1 MHIIKI
7 IMILQLTEIKKFYG
21 ANEILGGV
29 NATISASD
37 RIAIIGENGAG
48 KTTLLKIIA
57 GEIHH
62 DDGDLF
68 VARGLRLGYLS
79 QHNDFEDGS
88 SLFSEMKSCFKSAR
102 EALARMRELEELMTH
117 RHDDAELIHQHDEA
131 ERIVLACDYYNADTR
146 INKLLSGFGFS
157 KDMYERRTDSLSGGE
172 ATRLRL
178 AKLLLGA
185 PDVLLLDEP
194 TNHLDFA
201 TIGFLEQELR
211 EFRGAV
217 IAVTHDRAFIDNV
230 CQMIW
235 EVERGVLIEFKG
247 RFENY
252 FEAKLD
258 AAAAMQKK
266 RDAELK
272 TVKKLEEYIAKNKV
286 RASTAKMAKSRE
298 KQLAKIT
305 VTDKPIISK
314 NRFNFSFSVS
324 SEPYKDILVCKE
336 LTVTAG
342 DKLLMENVS
351 LNMLR
356 GDKIIIAGENGSG
369 KSTLLK
375 VLTKEHRAEGFIRFG
390 LGVECSVF
398 KQHQERRAGRVI
410 DAIRALRPKFTEQE
424 ARDLLAKFLF
434 RGDDV
439 FAECSTLSGGE
450 SSRVRLAEM
459 TLERSN
465 FLMMDEPTNH
475 LDLFTRDSLTGAL
488 CGYEGTLLIVSHDRY
503 LMSQLNCPILY
514 IKDRAVVQY
523 ENYAEMI
530 ENITVDSEVEKTP
543 SKERADAGKSK
554 AGRQKRAFVRGR
566 LKELESEI
574 ERCENLIT
582 ELTVDLSKPEVC
594 TDHERLMDIT
604 ERLEITHK
612 QHDDAYAEW
621 EQLAEENLEQ

>member
-1 MHIIKI
+1 
-7 IMILQLTEIKKFYG
+7 MILQLTEIKKYYG
-21 ANEILGGV
+21 ANEILSGV
-29 NATISASD
+29 NATISAND

-79 QHNDFEDGS
+79 QHNDFEADS
-88 SLFSEMKSCFKSAR
+88 SIFFEMKSCFAAAR
-102 EALARMRELEELMTH
+102 QALARMRELEALMVH
-117 RHDDAELIHQHDEA
+117 NHDDVNLIHEHDEA
-131 ERIVLACDYYNADTR
+131 ERVVLACDYYNADTR
-146 INKLLSGFGFS
+146 INKLLAGFGFS
-157 KDMYERRTDSLSGGE
+157 KEMHERKTDSLSGGE

-230 CQMIW
+230 CHMIW

-258 AAAAMQKK
+258 AATVQQKK

-305 VTDKPIISK
+305 VTDKPIIAK
-314 NRFNFSFSVS
+314 NRLKFTFPVS
-324 SEPYKDILVCKE
+324 SEPYKDILVCND

-351 LNMLR
+351 LTMLR
-356 GDKIIIAGENGSG
+356 GEKIIIAGENGSG

-375 VLTKEHRAEGFIRFG
+375 VLTREHRAKGFIRFG

-398 KQHQERRAGRVI
+398 KQHQERRFGRVI

-439 FAECSTLSGGE
+439 FAECGTLSGGE

-488 CGYEGTLLIVSHDRY
+488 CEYEGTLLIVSHDRY
-503 LMSQLNCPILY
+503 LMSQLDCPILY
-514 IKDRAVVQY
+514 IKDRAVVRY
-523 ENYAEMI
+523 ENYTEMM
-530 ENITVDSEVEKTP
+530 EKISSDLMMDKVQ
-543 SKERADAGKSK
+543 SKERLNTGKNK
-554 AGRQKRAFVRGR
+554 TDRQKRAFVRQR
-566 LKELESEI
+566 LKELENEI

-582 ELTVDLSKPEVC
+582 ELTAELAKPEVC
-594 TDHERLMDIT
+594 TDHERIIEIT
-604 ERLEITHK
+604 EQLENTHK
-612 QHDDAYAEW
+612 EHDSAYDEW
-621 EQLAEENLEQ
+621 ESFFSEE